1 MDIIRLG
8 WLFDWT
14 NGSMAEAL
22 SEDVHHSLT
31 YVKHGE
37 APKVKRSFSSE
48 DINEG
53 PVKYAPDS
61 KRLTFHSEWKCMH
74 VARLFQGLT
83 SLICS

>member
-1 MDIIRLG
+1 MDIIRPG

-22 SEDVHHSLT
+22 SEDVHYSLRT

-61 KRLTFHSEWKCMH
+61 KRLTFHSEWKCTL
-74 VARLFQGLT
+74 RG
-83 SLICS
+83 CSKA